1 MQKNWWEKFISLES
15 SESVDIKRKQL
26 VLNTCSYIGGTIILY
41 FGVQTSFEQQFLLK
55 LALFFSAAFLYGNVL
70 LSYLHKKKQ
79 LAITICGLGIIPLVF
94 AIVYTGGYENTG
106 LYWTYPFPITIFV
119 FFGYYRGL
127 LLNIFMFLVI
137 WLMLANPELIDANYR
152 PEEISR
158 YVASYIVNILFCL
171 INEFFRS
178 RSHEELAEINFDK
191 QRQANSD
198 VLTDLPNRR
207 FIDSVFFQASKSEPK
222 AYFPMTLLLLDIDH
236 FKKVND
242 QYGHDVGDKVLTHFA
257 DVLKQ
262 HTRATDVVARTG
274 GEEFIIAFPK
284 TEITPGLKIAE
295 KLRETVSESH
305 FQEETKKQSLDI
317 RITVSLGG
325 VCVER
330 YEDIETGL
338 KQADDLLYQAKANG
352 RNRLEHQIAK

>member
-1 MQKNWWEKFISLES
+1 
-15 SESVDIKRKQL
+15 
-26 VLNTCSYIGGTIILY
+26 
-41 FGVQTSFEQQFLLK
+41 
-55 LALFFSAAFLYGNVL
+55 
-70 LSYLHKKKQ
+70 
-79 LAITICGLGIIPLVF
+79 
-94 AIVYTGGYENTG
+94 
-106 LYWTYPFPITIFV
+106 
-119 FFGYYRGL
+119 
-127 LLNIFMFLVI
+127 
-137 WLMLANPELIDANYR
+137 MLANPELIDANYR

-242 QYGHDVGDKVLTHFA
+242 EYGHDVGDKVLTHFA
-257 DVLKQ
+257 DILKQ

-317 RITVSLGG
+317 KITVSLGG

-330 YEDIETGL
+330 YEDIETAL

-352 RNRLEHQIAK
+352 RNRLEHQIAE